1 MTSIWTT
8 IRGMHGPL
16 YVVPEGTATEFPFLR
31 SREAWRASKV
41 PKHLAVRD
49 IAAEVADKPH
59 IS

>member
-1 MTSIWTT
+1 
-8 IRGMHGPL
+8 MHGPL